1 VRAFEAE
8 FGMALDVA
16 ITRAN
21 EAETVELR
29 SREAANAREAQADA
43 LAARLTTQ
51 TDARLTQLR
60 DWRLTHARPDAE
72 PEAAIAAIAEAVV
85 QAANVVQGQSL
96 EQLHAEQ
103 TSLLVALHAIA
114 TELREVEDALAEVEM
129 LVIGEALVV
138 ATTLTRAYKRESV
151 QARRFDTVILDE
163 ASMAPIPALWV
174 VAGLAEANVVVVGD
188 FKQLP
193 PIKHSEHPLAEQW
206 LGQDIFRASGV
217 QGAWEA
223 GEPPENLVQL
233 QVQYRMDPQISAR
246 ASLEPSS
253 IPVRRPR
260 ARSG

>member
-1 VRAFEAE
+1 MRAFEAE

-129 LVIGEALVV
+129 
-138 ATTLTRAYKRESV
+138 
-151 QARRFDTVILDE
+151 
-163 ASMAPIPALWV
+163 
-174 VAGLAEANVVVVGD
+174 
-188 FKQLP
+188 
-193 PIKHSEHPLAEQW
+193 
-206 LGQDIFRASGV
+206 
-217 QGAWEA
+217 
-223 GEPPENLVQL
+223 
-233 QVQYRMDPQISAR
+233 
-246 ASLEPSS
+246 
-253 IPVRRPR
+253 
-260 ARSG
+260 